1 MNNNEELNR
10 AIVLYLGFGFAPM
23 PRLERTRIINEF
35 GIEKADKLESFIN
48 SILEELGRINVDW
61 SIHTLESASKVARLE
76 MHRLYPNLSDVA
88 LRALEWKFTFDW
100 R

>member
-48 SILEELGRINVDW
+48 SILEELGRINIDW
-61 SIHTLESASKVARLE
+61 SIHTLESASQVACLE
-76 MHRLYPNLSDVA
+76 IHRLYPNLSDVA
-88 LRALEWKFTFDW
+88 LRALEWKITFDW